1 MRHFLAVILFFVGGI
16 SIAQN
21 DLLAK
26 NYFEQGEYEKA
37 LSLYKKLVAQTPG
50 NNNYFIGLIKTYQQ
64 LEQFQEAESRL
75 EERLNTPRPA
85 PDLFVELGHNFT
97 LQQQD
102 SLANV
107 QFRKAIDFVKQN
119 PVYTYIVGRAF
130 TEYSLLDEA
139 IIVYEWSMQT
149 DPSRDFYLQLAQIY
163 GEKGDLEKMF
173 EMYLSLIKTNPDFG
187 NSIKRSFSQYIDEDP
202 LNESN
207 QMLRK
212 ALLKKLQQD
221 PDVLYNELLS
231 WLFIQQKEYKKA
243 FVQEKA
249 IYTRRGETL
258 EGLIDLG
265 RIALEDEHYGDA
277 KEIVQFI
284 VDRASNIPT
293 KIEAYQQLMLIE
305 INLADKKDFPKID
318 QQFKE
323 LFQTYG
329 NGRET
334 YALQL
339 DYNDF
344 LAYQFDKKEEAI
356 QNLKALTKQDLS
368 VYQEARVKLKLAD
381 ILVFDE
387 RFNEALIYYS
397 QVQNKVKNDVLA
409 QEARFKVA
417 RTSYFKGDF
426 QWAQVQLDVLKKSA
440 SQLIANDAM
449 QLSLMI
455 SDNSLEDST
464 QTALRKYAK
473 ADLRDLQHHYQE
485 ASDILKDL
493 LLNNKGEAVE
503 DEALLKLGSIY
514 EKLHEYPLAETQYLK
529 LIELYND
536 DILADDAHF
545 RLGLLYQNQLA
556 APQKA
561 KEQFEIIIFDFEDSI
576 YFVEARKRFRML
588 RGDEIN

>member
-249 IYTRRGETL
+249 IYTRR
-258 EGLIDLG
+258 
-265 RIALEDEHYGDA
+265 
-277 KEIVQFI
+277 
-284 VDRASNIPT
+284 
-293 KIEAYQQLMLIE
+293 
-305 INLADKKDFPKID
+305 
-318 QQFKE
+318 
-323 LFQTYG
+323 
-329 NGRET
+329 
-334 YALQL
+334 
-339 DYNDF
+339 
-344 LAYQFDKKEEAI
+344 
-356 QNLKALTKQDLS
+356 
-368 VYQEARVKLKLAD
+368 VKPW
-381 ILVFDE
+381 
-387 RFNEALIYYS
+387 
-397 QVQNKVKNDVLA
+397 
-409 QEARFKVA
+409 
-417 RTSYFKGDF
+417 KG
-426 QWAQVQLDVLKKSA
+426 
-440 SQLIANDAM
+440 
-449 QLSLMI
+449 
-455 SDNSLEDST
+455 
-464 QTALRKYAK
+464 
-473 ADLRDLQHHYQE
+473 
-485 ASDILKDL
+485 
-493 LLNNKGEAVE
+493 
-503 DEALLKLGSIY
+503 
-514 EKLHEYPLAETQYLK
+514 
-529 LIELYND
+529 
-536 DILADDAHF
+536 
-545 RLGLLYQNQLA
+545 
-556 APQKA
+556 
-561 KEQFEIIIFDFEDSI
+561 
-576 YFVEARKRFRML
+576 
-588 RGDEIN
+588 